1 MPASDSEFHDAFE
14 SYIGTDGPQEIYP
27 GHETMDWEGWAVL
40 FAETGI
46 DYESSAETIDAF
58 EMFLQSFYPQEGMSG
73 NDWESVRAEFYELHD
88 VDESNIDWE
97 AYREAIGY

>member
-1 MPASDSEFHDAFE
+1 MAAALPGSPPAYLTAR
-14 SYIGTDGPQEIYP
+14 
-27 GHETMDWEGWAVL
+27 VVN
-40 FAETGI
+40 
-46 DYESSAETIDAF
+46 YESSAETIDAF